1 MFIKNTITYLI
12 FMQYVRTWL
21 CVVRGRRRV
30 VCAARGTQPA
40 VCKDNAE
47 RWPNLRLRFAD
58 RMLKIHTCRSVK
70 SSLFPLQFNFS
81 AELQLHTGKI
91 MRNSL
96 PLSVRKRASY
106 SFSEI

>member
-58 RMLKIHTCRSVK
+58 RMLKIYTCRSVK
-70 SSLFPLQFNFS
+70 SSLFRS
-81 AELQLHTGKI
+81 
-91 MRNSL
+91 
-96 PLSVRKRASY
+96 
-106 SFSEI
+106 